1 MKTLTGKQR
10 RYLASEAHHIEP
22 VVMIGQKGL
31 SDSLLKMVDQAL
43 NDHELIKCRFQDF
56 KEAKKELSNQICEK
70 TQSHIIR
77 LIGNV
82 LVLYRQQ
89 KDPEKR
95 KIIVPE

>member
-10 RYLASEAHHIEP
+10 RYLAAEAHHLEP

-31 SDSLLKMVDQAL
+31 STSLINTVDKAL

-56 KEAKKELSNQICEK
+56 KETKKELSQLISEK
-70 TQSHIIR
+70 TQSHVIR

-89 KDPEKR
+89 KDTEKR
-95 KIIVPE
+95 KIIIPE